1 MQQVFSIEGMHCGG
15 CVTRV
20 TRALEPLA
28 DHVKVTLDPPRITLD
43 VPHAVPLESVQAAVS
58 GAGRYVVAPA

>member
-1 MQQVFSIEGMHCGG
+1 MHCGG

-43 VPHAVPLESVQAAVS
+43 VPDALPLESVQAAVS